1 MAYAVNDLTWAQ
13 INDAIEANCI
23 EVHPQLGVIIRPSL
37 LTEDQYPNLQAQ
49 GVVEFLHKFLSA
61 CSAAQSAANSGQP
74 PGSRL
79 NSFPGAVAT
88 APINNVV
95 TVTHSVIS
103 RVPLNLSNI
112 TGSNS

>member
-1 MAYAVNDLTWAQ
+1 MNDLTWAQ
-13 INDAIEANCI
+13 INDAIDANCI
-23 EVHPQLGVIIRPSL
+23 EMHPQLGLIIRPAL
-37 LTEDQYPNLQAQ
+37 LTDDSYASLQAQ

-61 CSAAQSAANSGQP
+61 CSAAQSAANTGQP
-74 PGSRL
+74 AGARL
-79 NSFPGAVAT
+79 NSFPGAIAT